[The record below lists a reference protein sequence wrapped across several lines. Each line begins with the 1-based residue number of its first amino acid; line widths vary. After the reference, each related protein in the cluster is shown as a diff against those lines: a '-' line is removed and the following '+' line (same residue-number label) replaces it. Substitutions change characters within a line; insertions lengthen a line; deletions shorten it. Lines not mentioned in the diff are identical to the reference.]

1 MSTIFDNLSIAHTL
15 WAEGHIEAAQGQ
27 LDQCKS
33 GATPRYHGEWHRLY
47 GLCLQSAGEARQAEE
62 AFLNGIAVAQSPQQL
77 ARLHN
82 TYAAHLEYEGRIEE
96 AIDHYLTAEP
106 LFRRTHDTESTV
118 ANAYN
123 LGRVYLQVGRFPDA
137 GHKFASALS
146 LTGRAHSRA
155 SQTLIH
161 AGRSIL
167 ALIRQ
172 QPHLAL
178 QRARLARRK
187 AVYPV
192 YEIRA
197 LQTQI
202 TVLTSLGRLTDA
214 STALKHLTE
223 LKPVQDDPVEGPTAR
238 VLAGILEDDLELLKN
253 VPPGVHPSWQA
264 RALLHRAR
272 LSADPLEAVR
282 LAQAAQSLHQRHE
295 EAIFDVMCPAVHRQL
310 IAWGVPLTRAEP
322 EGPTVL
328 TVSIRG
334 VLRLAVNTEVIQ
346 ARVPAP
352 SAAVLAALIT
362 DGPLTTA
369 SLLRDVLGT
378 EQTAS
383 LDKAVE
389 RIRVLIGDETAITS
403 QGEGGARQW
412 SLSPAYR
419 WQLDDPRTGSLLGG
433 LDSPYAQR
441 CELA

>member
-1 MSTIFDNLSIAHTL
+1 M
-15 WAEGHIEAAQGQ
+15 
-27 LDQCKS
+27 
-33 GATPRYHGEWHRLY
+33 
-47 GLCLQSAGEARQAEE
+47 
-62 AFLNGIAVAQSPQQL
+62 
-77 ARLHN
+77 
-82 TYAAHLEYEGRIEE
+82 
-96 AIDHYLTAEP
+96 
-106 LFRRTHDTESTV
+106 
-118 ANAYN
+118 
-123 LGRVYLQVGRFPDA
+123 
-137 GHKFASALS
+137 
-146 LTGRAHSRA
+146 
-155 SQTLIH
+155 
-161 AGRSIL
+161 
-167 ALIRQ
+167 
-172 QPHLAL
+172 
-178 QRARLARRK
+178 
-187 AVYPV
+187 
-192 YEIRA
+192 
-197 LQTQI
+197 
-202 TVLTSLGRLTDA
+202 
-214 STALKHLTE
+214 
-223 LKPVQDDPVEGPTAR
+223 QDDPVERPT
-238 VLAGILEDDLELLKN
+238 LHILTGILDDDPAALAN

-272 LSADPLEAVR
+272 LSVNPLEAVR
-282 LAQAAQSLHQRHE
+282 LAQAARSLHQRHE

-369 SLLRDVLGT
+369 SLLRDVLGA

-389 RIRVLIGDETAITS
+389 RVRVLIGDETAITS
-403 QGEGGARQW
+403 QGEGRARQW